1 MYGIIFSNLDKV
13 GVFMETVKIL
23 ANFNENAGREIKP
36 MHGVG
41 QPPIL
46 GGPEGVG
53 PQLFHYLEEAGIPY
67 ARLHDTGGR
76 FGGGIYVDIPNIFR
90 DFDADVND
98 PASYDFTFT
107 DILIKDLLDYKVETV
122 YRLGVTIENAA
133 EIKTYHVKPPKDF
146 QKWAEIC
153 EHVIRHYNEGWAD
166 GYHFGIKYWE
176 IWNEPDIPDEEAPR
190 SMTWQGTNEQ
200 FFKFYEIA
208 SKHIKKCFGDSIAIG
223 GYAAIGFTNHEIHD
237 PDLSG
242 NITEEAKKADGWAH
256 RLNFFHKFLQHVKEN
271 NCPFDFFSWHCYA
284 ITPEKIVDREKYC
297 RAIMKKYGFENV
309 PDFLNEWNTWRKE
322 PKMRATAFVAANT
335 FSVMLAM
342 QKTETYMLNYY
353 DARIGQ
359 SVYGGMF
366 NPDTYEPYK
375 TYYAFQSFN
384 TAYKLGTE
392 IVTDSDNNEVYVLGA
407 RNDKKGVILIANI
420 GDEEAEF
427 EFDVKGANI
436 NDGEVIMTDDQYL
449 YTYRGEIIKENK
461 LQVKAHSC
469 IEIKLTF

>member
-1 MYGIIFSNLDKV
+1 
-13 GVFMETVKIL
+13 MEKVKIT
-23 ANFNENAGREIKP
+23 ADFEKSACRVIKP

-53 PQLFHYLEEAGIPY
+53 TSLFHYLEEAGIPY

-76 FGGGIYVDIPNIFR
+76 FGSWMYVDIPNIFK

-133 EIKTYHVKPPKDF
+133 DIKAYHIYPPKDF

-153 EHVIRHYNEGWAD
+153 EHIIRHYNEGWAD
-166 GYHFGIKYWE
+166 GHYLGIKYWE
-176 IWNEPDIPDEEAPR
+176 IWNEPDTPYR
-190 SMTWQGTNEQ
+190 TWQTSMTWQGTKEQ
-200 FFKFYEIA
+200 FFEFYEVA
-208 SKHIKKCFGDSIAIG
+208 SKHIKKCFGDSIAVG
-223 GYAAIGFTNHEIHD
+223 GYAAIGFTNHEIYD

-242 NITEEAKKADGWAH
+242 NISQEDIENDESGWAF
-256 RLNFFHKFLQHVKEN
+256 RLDFFHKFLQMVKEK

-297 RAIMKKYGFENV
+297 RAVMKKYGFEHV
-309 PDFLNEWNTWRKE
+309 PDFLNEWNTWRKD
-322 PKMRATAFVAANT
+322 PKMRATSYVAANT

-375 TYYAFQSFN
+375 TYYGFKSFN
-384 TAYKLGTE
+384 TAYKLGKE
-392 IVTDSDNNEVYVLGA
+392 IVTDSDNKDVYVLGA
-407 RNDKKGVILIANI
+407 RNDKKGVILISNI
-420 GDEEAEF
+420 GDEEVEIN
-427 EFDVKGANI
+427 FDVCGVDI
-436 NDGEVIMTDDQYL
+436 NNGMVITTDEQYI
-449 YTYRGEIIKENK
+449 YTCRDEIIKDGR
-461 LQVKAHSC
+461 LTVKEHSMT
-469 IEIKLTF
+469 EIRLSFNN